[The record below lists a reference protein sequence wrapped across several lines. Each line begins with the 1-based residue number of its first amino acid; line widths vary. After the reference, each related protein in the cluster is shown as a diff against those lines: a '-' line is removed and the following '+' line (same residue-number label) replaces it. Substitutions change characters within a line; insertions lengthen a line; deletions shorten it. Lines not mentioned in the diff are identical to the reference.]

1 MSTFNFAAKKS
12 DAPLFALEDFER
24 ATGIIADY
32 GYFTIQATGEVDD
45 ELRVY
50 AILPGEEYRIFRATP
65 ALRRGEWEFDVDET
79 SSDYDEDTDRGLLG
93 SASSLAGAS
102 VLIRAD
108 LLSASIR
115 SAAASNSIAEMEM
128 TVCDVVGGGDV
139 VAIRRSI
146 KSSTIRWGVF
156 VSLVDRIAEAESL
169 AHEMRECNITRAHR
183 AAKLAHVA
191 NLCEFARK
199 NLTASAAEKW
209 IGALSSIRDLRRTR
223 QRMGVERHAGECY
236 RAARLL
242 LRELPRKQWSELRA
256 IVDLNF
262 CWIRSDWRD
271 YCIGGYG
278 IIQEERLNVASRI
291 NIILHK

>member
-1 MSTFNFAAKKS
+1 MSTFNFTAQKK
-12 DAPLFALEDFER
+12 DAPLFTLEDFER

-32 GYFTIQATGEVDD
+32 GFLAIQATGEVDD

-50 AILPGEEYRIFRATP
+50 VILPGDEYRVFRATP
-65 ALRRGEWEFDVDET
+65 VLRRGEWEFDVDET
-79 SSDYDEDTDRGLLG
+79 RCDYDEDTDRGLLG
-93 SASSLAGAS
+93 SSAKLASAS
-102 VLIRAD
+102 ALIRAD
-108 LLSASIR
+108 LLSVTIMGATR
-115 SAAASNSIAEMEM
+115 SNSIAEMGRI
-128 TVCDVVGGGDV
+128 VRDVVGSGDV
-139 VAIRRSI
+139 AAIRGAV

-156 VSLVDRIAEAESL
+156 TSLVDRIAEAESL
-169 AHEMRECNITRAHR
+169 AHEMRECNVTRAHR

-223 QRMGVERHAGECY
+223 QRMGVERHAAECY

-242 LRELPRKQWSELRA
+242 LQELPRKQWPELRA

-262 CWIRSDWRD
+262 CWIRSEWRD
-271 YCIGGYG
+271 YCIDGYG
-278 IIQEERLNVASRI
+278 ISQEERWSVVNRI
-291 NIILHK
+291 NMILHK